1 MGEGGGRGQNGS
13 RGWRERRDRKV
24 AGDREGKRGNRK
36 VAGGQEG
43 EGRLKVAGRRGEG
56 AER

>member
-1 MGEGGGRGQNGS
+1 M
-13 RGWRERRDRKV
+13 RDRKI